1 MRPTIAWGGPGVVGC
16 ARIGARPLQRRDNVR
31 AMDASSAAQPPQRA
45 CPHCST
51 IARTADTRCPFCRR
65 AYRRRSPLP
74 ALAAALALAVAA
86 TLGGV
91 ALMLQSF
98 GDSLDRELD
107 EQVDV
112 VQRDFDRDVRRLE
125 RRIEEELDRRL
136 PAPPAP

>member
-1 MRPTIAWGGPGVVGC
+1 MERV
-16 ARIGARPLQRRDNVR
+16 
-31 AMDASSAAQPPQRA
+31 

-51 IARTADTRCPFCRR
+51 IAPTSEARCPYCRR

-74 ALAAALALAVAA
+74 ALLAALALAVGV

-98 GDSLDRELD
+98 GDLLDRELE

-125 RRIEEELDRRL
+125 RKIEDELDRRL
-136 PAPPAP
+136 PAPTTP

>member
-1 MRPTIAWGGPGVVGC
+1 M
-16 ARIGARPLQRRDNVR
+16 QRV
-31 AMDASSAAQPPQRA
+31 

-51 IARTADTRCPFCRR
+51 IASTAEARCPFCRR

-74 ALAAALALAVAA
+74 AFAATLALAVAI

-98 GDSLDRELD
+98 GDSLDQERE

-112 VQRDFDRDVRRLE
+112 VQRDFDRDVRGLE
-125 RRIEEELDRRL
+125 RKIEEELDRRL
-136 PAPPAP
+136 PAPVTP

>member
-1 MRPTIAWGGPGVVGC
+1 MT
-16 ARIGARPLQRRDNVR
+16 
-31 AMDASSAAQPPQRA
+31 ASPPPPQRV

-65 AYRRRSPLP
+65 AYRRRSRLP

-98 GDSLDRELD
+98 GDSLDRELED
-107 EQVDV
+107 QVDV

-125 RRIEEELDRRL
+125 QRITAELDRRL
-136 PAPPAP
+136 GAAEEP